1 MTDNT
6 TSEVRETTWLVT
18 FYITDSEVRETTPD
32 DTGFWAYT
40 VRVDEF
46 TTLGD
51 VLQGLLGGTGDGFEY
66 GFFVAEEVT
75 EDTVSDTTIEG
86 SYFFGR
92 LSDQGHFDEEHRTSL
107 LVTLIER
114 YSKYVVICGVNA
126 DVATRNQNAG

>member
-1 MTDNT
+1 MLFYIADSAPHGTGFDAVT
-6 TSEVRETTWLVT
+6 VLVREL
-18 FYITDSEVRETTPD
+18 
-32 DTGFWAYT
+32 
-40 VRVDEF
+40 